1 MICYDE
7 GSCFKKG
14 KKMDNINTNT
24 GVNMN
29 NVAPSGA
36 SGSRTV
42 KKAGKKYIPVMVILA
57 VLAVAGMG
65 FGIFGMVMNGQ
76 SQQKADD
83 LGVQLEEKQELL
95 AQVQEKL
102 GVEVEPEVKE
112 EGETEELVES
122 VNVAA
127 ARDYIYIGEW
137 GVKIKVPE
145 SLAAVSYVFG
155 GGKTSLR
162 IAASTAEGQYTPHF
176 VIDSIADGSGLVQ
189 LHRYNKREAEPDS
202 IKVGE
207 WAKKAGACED
217 FTCGL
222 GEVVYIEENGDY
234 FFTLTQQQM
243 DHGGEEQQWERN
255 SVEELVEMVK
265 TGVSAF

>member
-1 MICYDE
+1 
-7 GSCFKKG
+7 
-14 KKMDNINTNT
+14 MDNINTNT
-24 GVNMN
+24 GINAN
-29 NVAPSGA
+29 NTAPSAPSG
-36 SGSRTV
+36 SRAA
-42 KKAGKKYIPVMVILA
+42 KKAGKKYIPVIVILA
-57 VLAVAGMG
+57 ILALAGMG
-65 FGIFGMVMNGQ
+65 FGIFGMIMNGQ

-95 AQVQEKL
+95 EQVQEKL

-112 EGETEELVES
+112 EGETEEPTGS

-127 ARDYIYIGEW
+127 ARDYIYVGEW

-145 SLAAVSYVFG
+145 NLVAVSYVFG
-155 GGKTSLR
+155 GGKEGLR
-162 IAASTAEGQYTPHF
+162 IAASTVEGQYTPHF
-176 VIDSIADGSGLVQ
+176 VIDSIADGKGLVS
-189 LHRYNKREAEPDS
+189 LHRYSKREANPDS

-207 WAKKAGACED
+207 WAKKAGDCDD

-234 FFTLTQQQM
+234 FFTFTQQQM

-255 SVEELVEMVK
+255 SVAELVKMVK
-265 TGVSAF
+265 NGVSGF